1 MIEKKRG
8 DKTNETVLILCVN
21 KVSVV
26 HKFYHCFFVGI
37 PYSLYVTYVTLPL

>member
-26 HKFYHCFFVGI
+26 HKFYHCFLWEFHI
-37 PYSLYVTYVTLPL
+37 PCM